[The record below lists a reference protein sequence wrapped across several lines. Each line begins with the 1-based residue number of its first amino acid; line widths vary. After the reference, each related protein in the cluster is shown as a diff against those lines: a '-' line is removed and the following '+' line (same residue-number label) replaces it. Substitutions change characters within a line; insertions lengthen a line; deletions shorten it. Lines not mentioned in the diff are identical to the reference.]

1 MPSDVISNN
10 FACPFFDNAIS
21 PRIDKRRRIRRDAS
35 GSCVSFSE
43 LLRLAGKIAVLRFV
57 RSLSTFNTRRDEAGG
72 MVS

>member
-21 PRIDKRRRIRRDAS
+21 ARIDKRRRIRRDAS

-43 LLRLAGKIAVLRFV
+43 LLRPGKIAVLRFV

>member
-43 LLRLAGKIAVLRFV
+43 LLRPGKIAVLRFV
-57 RSLSTFNTRRDEAGG
+57 RSLNTFKTRRDEAGG

>member
-35 GSCVSFSE
+35 GSFSE
-43 LLRLAGKIAVLRFV
+43 LLRPGKIAVLRFV